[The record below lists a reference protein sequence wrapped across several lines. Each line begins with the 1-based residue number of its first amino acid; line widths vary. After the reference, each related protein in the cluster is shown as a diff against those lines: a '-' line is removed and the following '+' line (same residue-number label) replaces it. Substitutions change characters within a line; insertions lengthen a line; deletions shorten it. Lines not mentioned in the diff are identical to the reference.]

1 MGEDTADSQAGR
13 NHELGRR
20 VLEVVVIYD
29 DLEAAS
35 RAKQSLEALPAGAA
49 PASTFSTRL
58 WKVELLANGFLREQ
72 AAKEAA
78 AADIIL
84 LAVAAVHDL
93 PASVKKWLQRWSECR
108 TARPCAFCLLMGPK
122 ARCAAEAATG
132 RAALEH
138 LVRQGGAEFFVGVCR
153 TPADALIKASPLIPP
168 AALDRLLKA
177 PRLRHGTGGRSKSLR
192 RAQLF
197 ADAESVRL
205 PIPREPAAD

>member
-177 PRLRHGTGGRSKSLR
+177 PRLRHGTGG
-192 RAQLF
+192 AQQ
-197 ADAESVRL
+197 
-205 PIPREPAAD
+205 EPEAGSAFC